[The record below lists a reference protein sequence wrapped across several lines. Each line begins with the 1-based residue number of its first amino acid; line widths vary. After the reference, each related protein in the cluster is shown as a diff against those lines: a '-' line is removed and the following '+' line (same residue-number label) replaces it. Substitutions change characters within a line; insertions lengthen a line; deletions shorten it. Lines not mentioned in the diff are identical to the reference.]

1 MGVPAKSESERA
13 DLEARNM
20 AFFPGR
26 VSAAATRVYLW
37 AATAVLGLL
46 LSLGPAAAQGPSA
59 NAPAEAK
66 AAYDAA
72 FQVMLRD
79 PANLDKTFAYAN
91 AAIQVG
97 DFEGAIGALER
108 MLFIDPNLPRIRL
121 ELGVLYFR
129 LGSFETARSYLQSVH
144 DTPNIPRE
152 VHDRV
157 EGFLAEIAKRQTP
170 HKFSGS
176 IFAGLRMQS
185 NANTGNA
192 SGLARVQDLT
202 ATLDGTATQKHDNNA
217 FVAIEGKHSYEI
229 SAGDA
234 DTWDSTISTYV
245 SRQAAQKQVDV
256 SLFELT
262 SGPRISL
269 DADSPY
275 NPVVRPYALLSY
287 VAVND
292 VRDYFAPGFGGTFS
306 ATLTP
311 KLLAELTGEFR
322 DRRFRDS
329 FKSTTKTQRD
339 GVELTGRA
347 RLTYIV
353 TPEFTLNGG
362 VGVVNQNTKAEF
374 QGNTEYSITGGFSLS
389 YPSQLKDLDPGFFQ
403 GPWTVLGSATRAY
416 TGYDVP
422 DDTVSSLEVRQDQD
436 WRFSLTHVTPVT
448 SDLAMIVTAART
460 IRTSSFSNFQYVND
474 SITVGAN
481 IRF

>member
-1 MGVPAKSESERA
+1 
-13 DLEARNM
+13 M
-20 AFFPGR
+20 AFIPGR
-26 VSAAATRVYLW
+26 DSAAAKRVFLW
-37 AATAVLGLL
+37 AAMAMLGLL
-46 LSLGPAAAQGPSA
+46 LGFGPAAAQGPSA

-72 FQVMLRD
+72 FQAMLRD

-108 MLFIDPNLPRIRL
+108 MLFIDPDLPRIRL

-129 LGSFETARSYLQSVH
+129 LGSFETARAYLQSVH

-157 EGFLAEIAKRQTP
+157 EGFLAEIAKRHSP
-170 HKFSGS
+170 HRFSGS
-176 IFAGLRMQS
+176 IFAGYRMQS

-192 SGLARVQDLT
+192 SGEVRVLDLV
-202 ATLDGTATQKHDNNA
+202 ATLDSTSTQKHDNNA
-217 FVAIEGKHSYEI
+217 FVALDAKHSYEI
-229 SAGDA
+229 NVADG
-234 DTWDSTISTYV
+234 DTWDSTISAYAA
-245 SRQAAQKQVDV
+245 RQAAQKQVDV

-262 SGPRISL
+262 SGPRINL
-269 DADSPY
+269 DTDSPY
-275 NPVVRPYALLSY
+275 NPVIRPYALLTY

-292 VRDYFAPGFGGTFS
+292 VRDYFAPGFGTSFS
-306 ATLTP
+306 TTLTP
-311 KLLAELTGEFR
+311 ALLAEFTAELR

-339 GVELTGRA
+339 GVELSGRVK
-347 RLTYIV
+347 LTYAV
-353 TPEFTLNGG
+353 SPEFSVNGG
-362 VGVVNQNTKAEF
+362 IGVVNQNSKAEF
-374 QGNTEYSITGGFSLS
+374 QGNTEYSLTGGFAWSYSSL
-389 YPSQLKDLDPGFFQ
+389 LLDLDPGLFQ
-403 GPWTVLGSATRAY
+403 GPWALIGSATRAY

-448 SDLAMIVTAART
+448 PDWAVIVTTART
-460 IRTSSFSNFQYVND
+460 VRTSSFPNYQYIND